1 MQYYGK
7 YRAFVANVDDPEKR
21 GRIRVLCPKL
31 FGDSLSRWC
40 EPCVPFAFDH
50 NGDYCPPKIGEFVW
64 VEFEGG
70 DIKFP
75 IYTGSLWSANSIPIE
90 ELENRIISWEGV
102 KLVFKDGSLFVND
115 IDLIAILSKSGG
127 GDYTIFYDPE
137 KKCNFYLDP
146 ESGNKVYQ
154 ESVKVTTDTTLTK
167 EGEPADAKT
176 TGTRLKAIEDKTST
190 WDGKSDFDGQYS
202 SLTGKPTIPT
212 KLSELSGDTAHRTVS
227 DKEKEAWS
235 GKSDFDGSYNS
246 LTDKPTLFSGD
257 YNDLQNKPTIP
268 EIPEIPEVPTSLS
281 QLSDDATH
289 RVVTDEEKATWN
301 AKQGKITVSGI
312 VKSTS
317 SGTLSKAVPGTD
329 YQAPIVAGLNIT
341 VSGNSISSNCAT
353 LKDIYP
359 IGSLYITPSSLNPAD
374 TLGFG
379 TWIDITY
386 STFPSSSGLHAWQR
400 VSDSEP
406 VVYYTEV
413 PGASYGFALNSDGY
427 YESQNKG
434 VQSSAALIQ
443 VNFNAQGRAVYL
455 ECINYGEPN
464 YDFGLIS
471 NIDETLL
478 TTKAIDTNVIKNFK
492 GSSSSKVQVVLI
504 SSESYGNHF
513 IQVKF
518 RKDESTNNGKDTLQ
532 FKVVFSDSSGA
543 VG

>member
-1 MQYYGK
+1 MLYYGK
-7 YRAFVANVDDPEKR
+7 YRAFVANVEDPERR

-50 NGDYCPPKIGEFVW
+50 NGDYCPPKLGEFVW
-64 VEFEGG
+64 IEFEGG
-70 DIKFP
+70 DVKFP
-75 IYTGSLWSANSIPIE
+75 IYTGGLWSANSIPIE

-102 KLVFKDGSLFVND
+102 KLVFKDGTLFIND
-115 IDLIAILSKSGG
+115 IDLIESLSNSEE
-127 GDYTIFYDPE
+127 YTIFYDPE

-146 ESGNKVYQ
+146 VSRNKVYQ
-154 ESVKVTTDTTLTK
+154 EKVTTDSTLTE
-167 EGEPADAKT
+167 EGKPADAKA
-176 TGTRLKAIEDKTST
+176 TGTRLKSLEDKSTT
-190 WDGKSDFDGQYS
+190 WDKKSDFDGQYS
-202 SLTGKPTIPT
+202 SLTGKPNIPS
-212 KLSELSGDTAHRTVS
+212 KLSELTGDIAHRTVS
-227 DKEKEAWS
+227 DSEKETWN
-235 GKSDFDGSYNS
+235 GKSDFDGSYTS
-246 LTDKPTLFSGD
+246 LTDKPELFSGD

-268 EIPEIPEVPTSLS
+268 TIPEIPEVPTALS

-289 RVVTDEEKATWN
+289 RVVTDEEKSTWN
-301 AKQGKITVSGI
+301 AKQEKITVSGI
-312 VKSTS
+312 VKSNS
-317 SGTLSKAVPGTD
+317 SGAISRAVPGTD

-359 IGSLYITPSSLNPAD
+359 IGSLYVTPSSLNPAD

-379 TWIDITY
+379 TWSDIT
-386 STFPSSSGLHAWQR
+386 SVTFPASSGLYAWKR

-406 VVYYTEV
+406 TVSYSEV
-413 PGASYGFALNSDGY
+413 SGASYGFVTNSNGY

-455 ECINYGEPN
+455 ECINYAESN
-464 YDFGLIS
+464 YDFGLIG
-471 NIDETLL
+471 NIDEELL
-478 TTKAIDTNVIKNFK
+478 TTMSEDTNVIKNFK
-492 GSSSSKVQVVLI
+492 GSSSPTVQVVLI

-518 RKDESTNNGKDTLQ
+518 RKDGSQNNYNDSLQ
-532 FKVVFSDSSGA
+532 FRVVFSDSSGA